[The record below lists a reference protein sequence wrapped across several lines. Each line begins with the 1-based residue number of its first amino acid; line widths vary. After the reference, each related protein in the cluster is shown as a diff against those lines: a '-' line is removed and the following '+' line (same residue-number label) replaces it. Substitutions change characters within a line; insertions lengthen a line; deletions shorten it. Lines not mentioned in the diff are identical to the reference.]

1 MWLSLFPSQPRG
13 SGGPGRAPTLLT
25 PGFDI
30 SFGALL
36 APGSAGLA
44 AVYSNPRAGASV
56 R

>member
-13 SGGPGRAPTLLT
+13 SGGPGGAPTLLT
-25 PGFDI
+25 PGFGI

-36 APGSAGLA
+36 APGSARLA
-44 AVYSNPRAGASV
+44 AVYSNPQTGASV